1 MKQEETEI
9 IDLTLDDEED
19 EPRSSFTA
27 APVLTPK
34 AEEYPEDPG
43 LSQASS
49 SDVLAT
55 GLFALA
61 EDETK
66 MTICELLECLSAD
79 ELKKF
84 AKQMKLKLNG
94 TV

>member
-43 LSQASS
+43 
-49 SDVLAT
+49 
-55 GLFALA
+55 
-61 EDETK
+61 DETK